1 MTTSASASPP
11 VADGEGRALSRIEA
25 RSIDYVPSHERSGRL
40 IDQATI
46 WFGGSAH
53 ILSLATGAIGI
64 TLGLNLIWTLIALVV
79 GTIVGTV
86 PVAAHA
92 TQGPHLGLPQMVQSR
107 PQFGRYG
114 ALFIWAMAIVVY
126 WGYVVLGNNLL
137 GATANQLGWGGTGV
151 WTILVGIVAI
161 VLAIFGYHWLH
172 IAQRWVTLGLVIVL
186 VVYVIGLIVEGRI
199 PASTMSLGSSFSLA
213 PFMVVVSASAAYQ
226 LSWAFFVSDYS
237 RYMPA
242 ETNKRAIMSYTAT
255 GLFFGVLSFEVVG
268 AICVA
273 LLPKDSITAGLAATG
288 DYIFG
293 GFGDIV
299 LVFGALGLLGLVG
312 MCIYGG
318 SLTLITALDSL
329 HPVRPTRVIRV
340 VTILIV
346 GASGAVAAVYLPADF
361 LNTSFS
367 IVLAVLAYL
376 MAPWTAVN
384 LVDFFFVRKGHYSV
398 REIFNARG
406 IYGLW
411 NWRGITAYLLGF
423 ISMIPF
429 MALSFYEGP
438 VAKAFNGVDIAFF
451 IGIPVAAISY
461 ALLCRGMD
469 LARERSVIAD
479 VDRNLDQ
486 VADPIG

>member
-1 MTTSASASPP
+1 M
-11 VADGEGRALSRIEA
+11 IEV
-25 RSIDYVPSHERSGRL
+25 RSIDYVPPQERSGRL
-40 IDQATI
+40 TDQATI

-64 TLGLNLIWTLIALVV
+64 SLGLNLIWTLIALVA
-79 GTIVGTV
+79 GTVVGTV

-114 ALFIWAMAIVVY
+114 ALFIWAMAIAVY
-126 WGYVVLGNNLL
+126 WGYVVLGDNLL
-137 GATANQLGWGGTGV
+137 GATSEQLGWGGAGP
-151 WTILVGIVAI
+151 WTIVVGVIAI

-172 IAQRWVTLGLVIVL
+172 VAQRWVTLAL
-186 VVYVIGLIVEGRI
+186 VVALAVYLVGLIAGGHI
-199 PASTMSLGSSFSLA
+199 PAGTMSLGSTFSLA

-242 ETNKRAIMSYTAT
+242 DTDKTAIMGFTAL

-268 AICVA
+268 AICTAV
-273 LLPKDSITAGLAATG
+273 LPKDSITAGLAETG
-288 DYIFG
+288 DYVFD
-293 GFGDIV
+293 GFGNIL
-299 LVFGALGLLGLVG
+299 LVIGALGLLGLMA

-329 HPVRPTRVIRV
+329 RPVRPTRGIRV
-340 VTILIV
+340 VTILVV
-346 GASGAVAAVYLPADF
+346 GVTGALGAVYLPADF
-361 LNTSFS
+361 LNSSFYT
-367 IVLAVLAYL
+367 VLAVLAYL

-384 LVDFFFVRKGHYSV
+384 LVDFFLVRRGQYSI
-398 REIFNARG
+398 REIFNADG

-423 ISMIPF
+423 AAMVPF
-429 MALSFYEGP
+429 MNLTFYEGP
-438 VAKAFNGVDIAFF
+438 LAKALDGVDIAFF
-451 IGIPVAAISY
+451 VGIPVGAVAY

-469 LARERSVIAD
+469 LVRERAAIAEA
-479 VDRNLDQ
+479 DRDLDLDL
-486 VADPIG
+486 VAVPIA